1 MDTANFYREPDRRQN
16 KGEKWLL
23 NRAMIR
29 GQVTV
34 AAEIMRLMPQIEE
47 RVGNAI
53 RDDVRRRGGPEA
65 AFG

>member
-1 MDTANFYREPDRRQN
+1 
-16 KGEKWLL
+16 
-23 NRAMIR
+23 MIR

-34 AAEIMRLMPQIEE
+34 AAELMRLMPQIEE

-53 RDDVRRRGGPEA
+53 RDGVRRRGGSEA